1 VPAALSSAT
10 PYSASST
17 RSLFSSAAFVK
28 LNDPLMTVSLSIT
41 ITLLCAIACAAS
53 MRVGKP
59 VEADACADTYAVTA
73 VP

>member
-1 VPAALSSAT
+1 
-10 PYSASST
+10 
-17 RSLFSSAAFVK
+17 
-28 LNDPLMTVSLSIT
+28 MTVSLSIT